1 MLKKLLAALA
11 GVAATGAPAKSTS
24 SSTEE
29 ALLRQIAER
38 SKTDPL
44 AGVKIGSGEV
54 TQRLLAILKTERG
67 VHIESVLC
75 ALGALAG
82 YSCQAS
88 VRAIAVARGLPE
100 VGLLTV
106 VQTRDGKTYYFGNE
120 LNKPLAESKYS
131 VWSIAGGGAQ
141 QAGCNNPPDLAEV
154 FKHTSSSVG
163 TQSFGKPRVPEKNAP
178 HDLPIKYVRKL
189 WPTLQPLVVKCCP
202 DPEHWPILLGFSI
215 EEIIVTGRSELDPC
229 IAIRLVMES
238 AVPMSKVNLSDA

>member
-1 MLKKLLAALA
+1 MLKRLLAALA
-11 GVAATGAPAKSTS
+11 GAAATGAPAKSTS

-44 AGVKIGSGEV
+44 AGVKIASGAV

-106 VQTRDGKTYYFGNE
+106 VQTRDGKTYYFGDE

-131 VWSIAGGGAQ
+131 VWGIAGGGAQ
-141 QAGCNNPPDLAEV
+141 QAGCNSPPDLAEI
-154 FKHTSSSVG
+154 FKHTS
-163 TQSFGKPRVPEKNAP
+163 
-178 HDLPIKYVRKL
+178 
-189 WPTLQPLVVKCCP
+189 
-202 DPEHWPILLGFSI
+202 
-215 EEIIVTGRSELDPC
+215 
-229 IAIRLVMES
+229 
-238 AVPMSKVNLSDA
+238 